1 MRKKWHWSKSTGWR
15 QGEGWRWG
23 ECGDK
28 GETKGVVKGEGREKE
43 EVQGKNEGETEGVG
57 AGKSEGEG
65 REKSE
70 GEGDG
75 RVKGDVCT
83 KLLRKLLRL
92 PKLKASNLWQDPGG
106 GTPIWN
112 RRGCSSSRLGCK
124 FWILVSLRVFRA
136 KRQYFKPPRSRLGFH
151 KELEIYDNAFKH
163 YY

>member
-15 QGEGWRWG
+15 QGKGWGWG

-75 RVKGDVCT
+75 RVKGGVCT
-83 KLLRKLLRL
+83 KLFRKLLRL
-92 PKLKASNLWQDPGG
+92 PKLKASNLWQD
-106 GTPIWN
+106 TMAWITEANTTAYKLHHINIACVLMSPISFATEEIEHACTQTMHN
-112 RRGCSSSRLGCK
+112 T
-124 FWILVSLRVFRA
+124 VFFHS
-136 KRQYFKPPRSRLGFH
+136 KRT
-151 KELEIYDNAFKH
+151 
-163 YY
+163 